1 MRHDTPTVTNRSHYT
16 TLRMHPHE
24 NASTH
29 QHAPH
34 ANTRENHPVRAADGL
49 AGAKRVL
56 GWSGA

>member
-1 MRHDTPTVTNRSHYT
+1 MQPCAPAMRRRST
-16 TLRMHPHE
+16 TQRMLPHE

-34 ANTRENHPVRAADGL
+34 ANTHENHAVRAADGL